1 MEEGEQGKG
10 GGGRRCRHL
19 PRASAGPMIQQ
30 KRRHSL
36 QRRPYMDLFLR
47 PPL

>member
-10 GGGRRCRHL
+10 GGYRRRGHL
-19 PRASAGPMIQQ
+19 SRASAGPMIQQ

-47 PPL
+47 PSL